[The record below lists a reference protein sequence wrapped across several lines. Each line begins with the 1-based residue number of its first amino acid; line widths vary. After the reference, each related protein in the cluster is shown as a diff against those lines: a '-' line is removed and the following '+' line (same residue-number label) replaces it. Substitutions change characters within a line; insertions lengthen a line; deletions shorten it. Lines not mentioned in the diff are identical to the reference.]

1 MLREKDHRF
10 RRRSS
15 SPLVAPQLARDERI
29 ECVSKVTQW
38 TLYEY
43 VEGVYE
49 EEKVRLADAE
59 ALELHTCVE
68 QRAHKPELLELARIG
83 ARDRAARDVPMR
95 SGMSGRAPVREAEH
109 MQRSA
114 LVEVHH
120 GGRER
125 VQVDGWPIGKGEN
138 VHWALRRQR
147 RRRRRSC

>member
-29 ECVSKVTQW
+29 ECVSKVTQR

-59 ALELHTCVE
+59 ALELRTCVE

-83 ARDRAARDVPMR
+83 AQDRAARDVPTW
-95 SGMSGRAPVREAEH
+95 SGMSGRTPVREAEH

-125 VQVDGWPIGKGEN
+125 VQVDGRPIGKGKN
-138 VHWALRRQR
+138 VHWA
-147 RRRRRSC
+147 